1 MSFVVNSDGKAV
13 EKKEKKKSWMPN
25 WFTWLTH
32 SGIQAGCGVLFLLSG
47 FSRKET
53 AALLS
58 AGMIWWV
65 NREEEQ
71 DGIRS
76 LDDYMDMAGPLLVT
90 IGFWVFAF
98 WPGSD

>member
-1 MSFVVNSDGKAV
+1 MVIVSSTGKV
-13 EKKEKKKSWMPN
+13 QKKKGWMPD
-25 WFTWLTH
+25 WVSWITH
-32 SGIQAGCGVLFLLSG
+32 GLIHFGCGVMFLLSG

-53 AALLS
+53 AALLT

-76 LDDYMDMAGPLLVT
+76 KDDYGDMIVPFLVT
-90 IGFWVFAF
+90 VGFWILAF
-98 WPGSD
+98 VPEG